1 VETDSRVSYISVHI
15 NLGQISK
22 CHNLPNG
29 KKVRQKSLRSGG
41 TYHIQLGGVASRI
54 MFLKN
59 LTSMQLVDSNRAA
72 YWLQQG
78 GFSWWCHV
86 TNPNH
91 SEVPFPDPAVS
102 DKEIDQF
109 KPRGL
114 RKNRKALSAAK
125 NPYMVVEW
133 SDNSSDE
140 DRADDVVEGTPV
152 MSGNTADLPEF
163 ATVTP
168 AQA

>member
-1 VETDSRVSYISVHI
+1 
-15 NLGQISK
+15 
-22 CHNLPNG
+22 
-29 KKVRQKSLRSGG
+29 VRQKSLRSGG

-102 DKEIDQF
+102 EQEGDQF

-114 RKNRKALSAAK
+114 RKNRKALSVAK

-152 MSGNTADLPEF
+152 MSGNTADLQEF